1 MDTLS
6 ARELIEKG
14 EWATCWICEEVFRRR
29 IETKRYCATC
39 GRGFCEGQ
47 HGSFAQRQG
56 KCIICGVRERDKR

>member
-6 ARELIEKG
+6 AKELIEKG

-29 IETKRYCATC
+29 IETKRYCGTC

-47 HGSFAQRQG
+47 
-56 KCIICGVRERDKR
+56 